1 MEPRTYR
8 HWIEGKDLIPFN
20 VTVKETD
27 LYIRASS
34 NLTRKAHKLVLKY
47 RQQLENHIEQ
57 HPTFLTSL
65 EPLPTP
71 REAPHIVKQMTEAAQ
86 KTGVGPMASVAGA
99 IAEHVGKELLA
110 FSPEIIIENGGD
122 IYLKSLTRRTVGI
135 FAGKSPL
142 TGKIGLEINAQDT
155 PLGICTSSGTVGH
168 SLSYGKADAV
178 VALSESAT
186 LADAAATAIGN
197 LVSQPGDITSAIEFG
212 KSISRLKGL
221 IIIKD
226 ANMGVWGE
234 VKLCETSV

>member
-47 RQQLENHIEQ
+47 RQQLENYIEQ

-110 FSPEIIIENGGD
+110 FSPEIIVENGGD

-142 TGKIGLEINAQDT
+142 TGKIGLEINARDT

-212 KSISRLKGL
+212 KSISGLKGL

>member
-47 RQQLENHIEQ
+47 RQQLENYIEQ

-65 EPLPTP
+65 EPIPAP

-110 FSPEIIIENGGD
+110 FSPEIIVENGGD

-142 TGKIGLEINAQDT
+142 TGKIGLEINAQNT

-212 KSISRLKGL
+212 KSIRGLKGL

>member
-8 HWIEGKDLIPFN
+8 HWIEGKGLIPFN
-20 VTVKETD
+20 VTVEETD

-47 RQQLENHIEQ
+47 RQQLENYIEQ

-71 REAPHIVKQMTEAAQ
+71 REAPYIVKQMTEAAQ

-110 FSPEIIIENGGD
+110 FSPEIIVENGGD

-142 TGKIGLEINAQDT
+142 TGKIGLEINARDT

-168 SLSYGKADAV
+168 SQSYGKADAV

-212 KSISRLKGL
+212 KSISGLKGL